1 MQIRQMKFS
10 IQCLPS
16 LKYILCE
23 FNLQTCKIDI
33 QLRETNRQR
42 WQAPDVPAELAKRV
56 ICACIR
62 EICFFRFSMGPK
74 SHKFST
80 SILTRHLY
88 TRQLVSEQSEVINFR
103 RQFCTRHLYTR
114 QPVSEQSE
122 GADFMTAQQRQG
134 FQVKTILLFPVY

>member
-1 MQIRQMKFS
+1 MNMQVS
-10 IQCLPS
+10 T
-16 LKYILCE
+16 Y
-23 FNLQTCKIDI
+23 
-33 QLRETNRQR
+33 RQR
-42 WQAPDVPAELAKRV
+42 WQAPDVPAELEKRV

-88 TRQLVSEQSEVINFR
+88 TRQLVSEK
-103 RQFCTRHLYTR
+103 
-114 QPVSEQSE
+114 SE

-134 FQVKTILLFPVY
+134 LQIKKILLFPVC